1 MCLQSLAYRKVTMD
15 YSYYQSS
22 KAQKLNQ
29 FDQPKLVRFNLSKL
43 VKVHQVAPVF
53 QLQDNHPGQV
63 SLPLHFIRS
72 TQPFTPQRSLITPEF

>member
-1 MCLQSLAYRKVTMD
+1 MEVQSYPQRKLKLWAIQLFLVVFFLASLRLGHLVCLQSLAYRKVTMD

-43 VKVHQVAPVF
+43 VKVH
-53 QLQDNHPGQV
+53 
-63 SLPLHFIRS
+63 
-72 TQPFTPQRSLITPEF
+72 